1 MLERM
6 ALYMQRLLKH
16 SRGKLTISVALF
28 LLGFVLAAS
37 FNSMQVLGAKT
48 FIGCVTVALS
58 VTGLGHFVLDALW
71 GTSRPHLY
79 SWLIWTIVN
88 SIAWYNQW
96 THHAGPGAWSTLV
109 MTVLSGVIFFI
120 ALYQY
125 FGTKSDHRLTIIDQ
139 WCLGGAV
146 VSIVLLILFKTGPV
160 SIIAATATDVFAFAP
175 TLKKVWHR
183 PDTEPASNYTLN
195 TIRQTI
201 VLCAIG
207 SYNFVTL
214 LFPVTLILFNGVTV
228 ATILLRRRQLASS
241 PASEV
246 TA

>member
-1 MLERM
+1 
-6 ALYMQRLLKH
+6 MQRLLRH
-16 SRGKLTISVALF
+16 PRGKLGISLVLF
-28 LLGFVLAAS
+28 ILGFGLALGFNNIHELSGKVL
-37 FNSMQVLGAKT
+37 
-48 FIGCVTVALS
+48 IGCVTVALS
-58 VTGLGHFVLDALW
+58 VCGLGHFVLDALW
-71 GTSRPHLY
+71 GESRPHMY

-109 MTVLSGVIFFI
+109 MTVLSGIIFLI
-120 ALYQY
+120 ALGQY
-125 FGTKSDHRLTIIDQ
+125 MSQKSDHRITAIDQ

-146 VSIVLLILFKTGPV
+146 VSVMLLVLFKSGPI

-175 TLKKVWHR
+175 TLKKVWHHPR
-183 PDTEPASNYTLN
+183 TEPASNYTLN

-214 LFPVTLILFNGVTV
+214 LFPVTLIFFNGLTV
-228 ATILLRRRQLASS
+228 ATIVLRRRQLHT
-241 PASEV
+241 PAPLYEEG
-246 TA
+246 TI